1 MSDGTIGAPPIPEL
15 RRASRVQART
25 AGGWKD
31 MKDIKI
37 MMMVA
42 VCMGLLP
49 LAFAQEAAPLRITAS
64 EAKNHVGQNAT
75 VCGKVVDTKVSKY
88 GLAGHGKP
96 VSFDLDQPE
105 PNPVFF
111 FIAFGTAPDGPS
123 EVIAAYNEKRV
134 CVAGKITVAPAGG
147 PPFIL
152 APDRSQVKLEAAAPA
167 KPEPDAK

>member
-1 MSDGTIGAPPIPEL
+1 
-15 RRASRVQART
+15 
-25 AGGWKD
+25 
-31 MKDIKI
+31 MKDFKT
-37 MMMVA
+37 MLLA
-42 VCMGLLP
+42 AAFMGLLP
-49 LAFAQEAAPLRITAS
+49 LAFGQEAAPLRIPAS

-105 PNPVFF
+105 PNPIFF

-123 EVIAAYNEKRV
+123 EVIAAYNEKQV
-134 CVAGKITVAPAGG
+134 CVAGKITLAPAGG

-152 APDRSQVKLEAAAPA
+152 APDRLQIKLEAAAPA
-167 KPEPDAK
+167 KAEPDTK

>member
-1 MSDGTIGAPPIPEL
+1 MKEI
-15 RRASRVQART
+15 RV
-25 AGGWKD
+25 
-31 MKDIKI
+31 I
-37 MMMVA
+37 MMMAA
-42 VCMGLLP
+42 VCMGLLLP
-49 LAFAQEAAPLRITAS
+49 LAFGQEAAPLRITAS

-96 VSFDLDQPE
+96 VTFDLDQPE
-105 PNPVFF
+105 PNPVFSF
-111 FIAFGTAPDGPS
+111 VAFGTAPDGPS
-123 EVIAAYNEKRV
+123 EVIAAYNDKGV

-152 APDRSQVKLEAAAPA
+152 APDRSQVKLEAATPA

>member
-1 MSDGTIGAPPIPEL
+1 ME
-15 RRASRVQART
+15 
-25 AGGWKD
+25 D
-31 MKDIKI
+31 MKDIKTLAT
-37 MMMVA
+37 MMIA
-42 VCMGLLP
+42 ACMSLLLP
-49 LAFAQEAAPLRITAS
+49 AFGQEAAPLRIPAG

-75 VCGKVVDTKVSKY
+75 VCGRVVDTKVSKY

-105 PNPVFF
+105 PNPIFF
-111 FIAFGTAPDGPS
+111 FIAFGTAPEGPS
-123 EVIAAYNEKRV
+123 EVLTAYNEKQV

-167 KPEPDAK
+167 KTEPDAK